1 MRVLTKAEFSREMRE
16 FEAEVKGNS
25 LIGSQMS
32 NAENESK
39 MLPPRRLLKKL
50 GIIAILLL
58 HKITRL
64 LTLMG

>member
-1 MRVLTKAEFSREMRE
+1 LS
-16 FEAEVKGNS
+16 
-25 LIGSQMS
+25 GSQMS

-58 HKITRL
+58 LLHKITRL